1 MPSSGLQEPWRSFLH
16 SLDEQ
21 LTARTELHCL
31 GGFVVAELYGLARPT
46 ADIDVLES
54 RGTDQA
60 TLVARAGK
68 GSPLHQKYGVYVD
81 LVTIASVPEDYESR
95 LVVVFPDRFRNLT
108 LKAFERHDLVLAKLS
123 RNIDRDR
130 EDLEAL
136 ARGPGL
142 DVTLLR
148 ERYER
153 ELRPILGRP
162 EREDL
167 TLDLWIDIIKETAIR
182 RE

>member
-1 MPSSGLQEPWRSFLH
+1 
-16 SLDEQ
+16 
-21 LTARTELHCL
+21 
-31 GGFVVAELYGLARPT
+31 
-46 ADIDVLES
+46 
-54 RGTDQA
+54 
-60 TLVARAGK
+60 
-68 GSPLHQKYGVYVD
+68 
-81 LVTIASVPEDYESR
+81 
-95 LVVVFPDRFRNLT
+95 VVVFPDRFRNLT

-142 DVTLLR
+142 HVELLR
-148 ERYER
+148 ARYER

-167 TLDLWIDIIKETAIR
+167 TLDLWIDIVKETAIR
-182 RE
+182 RP